1 MAMDAWLQNCCHKKM
16 QAAWLNGCMDA
27 WMHECKAAC
36 EGCMNAMLH
45 EGNAAGMKG
54 SMNARLQVYKVA

>member
-1 MAMDAWLQNCCHKKM
+1 MNARLHQ
-16 QAAWLNGCMDA
+16 
-27 WMHECKAAC
+27 CKAAC

-54 SMNARLQVYKVA
+54 SMHECRAARKQGSMNTRLQ